1 MRYKS
6 VPIILASLL
15 LFPLAFAEEKGER
28 PQQDT
33 TPAITEA
40 PPGGD
45 FTLHSADGPVS
56 LRDFRG
62 KLVFLFFGYTRCPD
76 ICPTSLAFLSQ
87 ALHDLT
93 ARKLEKVRAIMISV
107 DPDQDTPASLKEY
120 VSYFHPNLIG
130 VTGTEQ
136 EVAAVA
142 ERYGAQYYQV
152 ELEGSAFGYAV
163 NHSAVTYLITPDG
176 ILRFIFPHGTP
187 PGVLTQTA
195 RHVLAGN

>member
-1 MRYKS
+1 MRYKLI
-6 VPIILASLL
+6 PIVSILLIFGLPAS
-15 LFPLAFAEEKGER
+15 AFGESD
-28 PQQDT
+28 QQAQDT

-40 PPGGD
+40 PQGGD
-45 FTLHSADGPVS
+45 FALHAADGPVS
-56 LRDFRG
+56 LEDFRG

-93 ARKLEKVRAIMISV
+93 AGELEKVRAIMISV

-136 EVAAVA
+136 EVAVVA

-163 NHSAVTYLITPDG
+163 NHSAVTYLITPEG
-176 ILRFIFPHGTP
+176 VLRFIFPHGTP
-187 PGVLTQTA
+187 PGVLTQAA
-195 RHVLAGN
+195 RHVLAGK

>member
-1 MRYKS
+1 MRYKLI
-6 VPIILASLL
+6 PIVSILLIFGLPAS
-15 LFPLAFAEEKGER
+15 AFGESD
-28 PQQDT
+28 QQAQDK

-40 PPGGD
+40 PQGGD
-45 FTLHSADGPVS
+45 FALHAADGPVS
-56 LRDFRG
+56 LEDFRG

-76 ICPTSLAFLSQ
+76 ICPTSLAFLSR

-93 ARKLEKVRAIMISV
+93 AGELEKVRAIMISV
-107 DPDQDTPASLKEY
+107 DPEQDTPASLKEY

-142 ERYGAQYYQV
+142 ERYGAQYYKV

-163 NHSAVTYLITPDG
+163 NHSAVTYLITPEG

-187 PGVLTQTA
+187 PGVLTQAA